1 MTLQEIRL
9 PELGENIHTA
19 QVIKILTSVGSSIKK
34 EHSILE
40 LETEK
45 SVFEIPSPLNGIV
58 KTVHVKEGEKI
69 KVHDL
74 LLTVESKD
82 QPIDTP
88 EQSSKSIQ
96 SEKRDPVRK
105 REENRLSSSDIPGN
119 ILTSPTVRKVA
130 REMNIDLMKVK
141 GSGLNGRILME
152 DLLDSANPASPKTS
166 ITPSFPDFS
175 KWGAIE
181 RKPMTNVRLKT
192 AEQVS
197 KSWSL
202 IPHVTQFEEVDITEL
217 ENSRK
222 NFLKQ
227 SEKIGGK
234 LTITA
239 ILLKIIASALKKFPQ
254 LNSSIDPEKEEIIL
268 KKYIHIGIA
277 VDTDRG
283 LLAPVIRNVDQKT
296 ILELSVELKKISDKA
311 KEKKLTPEEM
321 QGGTFTLTNLGGI
334 AGTYFTPIIHW
345 PEVAILG
352 IGRSDH
358 KPKLINE
365 KFESRL
371 ILPLSLSYDHRLVD
385 GADAA
390 RFLKFITE
398 KIRQPLSIESKE

>member
-1 MTLQEIRL
+1 M
-9 PELGENIHTA
+9 
-19 QVIKILTSVGSSIKK
+19 
-34 EHSILE
+34 
-40 LETEK
+40 
-45 SVFEIPSPLNGIV
+45 
-58 KTVHVKEGEKI
+58 
-69 KVHDL
+69 HDL

-105 REENRLSSSDIPGN
+105 REENRFSSSDIPGN

-130 REMNIDLMKVK
+130 REMSIDLMKVK

-202 IPHVTQFEEVDITEL
+202 IPHVTQFEVVDITEL

-254 LNSSIDPEKEEIIL
+254 LNASIDPEKEEIIF

-296 ILELSVELKKISDKA
+296 ILELSVELKRISDKA

-334 AGTYFTPIIHW
+334 AGTFFTPIVQW

-352 IGRSDH
+352 IGRSSYE
-358 KPKLINE
+358 PKRINE